1 VGQLE
6 ALVNWFKRHI
16 FGFRSEDTFPLSN
29 ERRFA
34 GRVSLLLCIFLIF
47 QFSFSPLDT
56 GFVLLLIGW
65 VCSIWSLGYFLYV
78 VLLIGF
84 YVANTKAQR
93 LFLDSLISAGLM
105 VFSSALLFQSYGIIG
120 PNSDPI
126 LNRDVVYFAA
136 VTFSTLGFGD
146 FRPSPD
152 ARLIAASV
160 AILGNLHLA
169 VLVGAVFRSMR

>member
-1 VGQLE
+1 MLKKN
-6 ALVNWFKRHI
+6 LSDI
-16 FGFRSEDTFPLSN
+16 F
-29 ERRFA
+29 
-34 GRVSLLLCIFLIF
+34 VKLLTLCIFLIF

-126 LNRDVVYFAA
+126 LNRDVVYFA
-136 VTFSTLGFGD
+136 GFIGD
-146 FRPSPD
+146 GVEVPRI
-152 ARLIAASV
+152 RLH
-160 AILGNLHLA
+160 ILLL
-169 VLVGAVFRSMR
+169 LPYKPRIQRLLQIKLTQRSRNTSL